1 MSRVVTLIDII
12 VIIKAQTSPI
22 NSTLTEA
29 LASMWGVDLKILKP
43 PILTI
48 RGSIKRKRHRA
59 LSMFEDTIYN
69 YNYMVNSKGKN
80 S

>member
-1 MSRVVTLIDII
+1 MRET
-12 VIIKAQTSPI
+12 IKDKNFNLSFHTKSNVESSNPHRY
-22 NSTLTEA
+22 NSNNKG
-29 LASMWGVDLKILKP
+29 S
-43 PILTI
+43 I